1 MNDNLHKGVDMK
13 KGIAKVN
20 TEVRREQVR
29 QATFNIIANKGVK
42 GLTVSAIAEKVGVSE
57 ANLYRHFKNKEEI
70 LAHAVEGIGEGLLQ
84 NLRSVK
90 NMKVVDPLKQL
101 KRLFRLHLGYI
112 EENKGIPHIVFSE
125 ELHKGHPDLRKK
137 LLNAI
142 NTYAQEIELL
152 IKKGQEDGTIHK
164 GIDTN
169 AFAFTMIGMVQIS
182 TMRWSLNDFSSSLVL
197 DGMGLWNSFEKC
209 MKFKK

>member
-1 MNDNLHKGVDMK
+1 MK

-20 TEVRREQVR
+20 TEVRREQIR

-42 GLTVSAIAEKVGVSE
+42 GLTISAIAGKVGVSE

-70 LAHAVEGIGEGLLQ
+70 LAHAVECIGEGLLQ

-90 NMKVVDPLKQL
+90 NMKVVCPLKKL
-101 KRLFRLHLGYI
+101 KRLFKLHLGYI

-142 NTYAQEIELL
+142 NTYAREIELL
-152 IKKGQEDGTIHK
+152 IKKGQEDGTINK
-164 GIDTN
+164 RIDTN

-182 TMRWSLNDFSSSLVL
+182 TMRWSLNNFSSSLTH
-197 DGMGLWNSFEKC
+197 DGMGLWDSFEKC
-209 MKFKK
+209 MVVKK

>member
-1 MNDNLHKGVDMK
+1 MK
-13 KGIAKVN
+13 KGIAKVS
-20 TEVRREQVR
+20 TEVRREQIR
-29 QATFNIIANKGVK
+29 QATFNIIADQGIK
-42 GLTVSAIAEKVGVSE
+42 GLTTSAIAEKVGVSE
-57 ANLYRHFKNKEEI
+57 ANLYRHFKNKQEI

-90 NMKVVDPLKQL
+90 NMKVVDPLKKL

-142 NTYAQEIELL
+142 NTYAREIELL

-169 AFAFTMIGMVQIS
+169 AFAFIMIGMVQIS
-182 TMRWSLNDFSSSLVL
+182 TMKWSLNDFSSSLVL

-209 MKFKK
+209 MTVKK

>member
-1 MNDNLHKGVDMK
+1 MDMK

-20 TEVRREQVR
+20 TEVRREQIR

-42 GLTVSAIAEKVGVSE
+42 GLTISAIAEKVGVSE
-57 ANLYRHFKNKEEI
+57 ANLYRHFKSKEEI

-142 NTYAQEIELL
+142 NTYAREIELL
-152 IKKGQEDGTIHK
+152 IKKGQEDGTINK

-182 TMRWSLNDFSSSLVL
+182 TMRWSLNNFSSSLTH
-197 DGMGLWNSFEKC
+197 DGMGLWDSFEKC
-209 MKFKK
+209 MVVKK